1 MSVDSNELIPPTM
14 ALVAEHEV
22 RVVRLLWQE
31 YIVSRQTHRGGYLW
45 QERAAE
51 GPPKWF
57 IEYELG
63 LGIGQGPS
71 IIETL
76 QTLER
81 DNIRRRK
88 AFEKTDRQ
96 APRKWKM
103 NPKKK
108 RRGHRKQARKATG

>member
-1 MSVDSNELIPPTM
+1 MSVDSNESIPPTM
-14 ALVAEHEV
+14 ALVAEHES
-22 RVVRLLWQE
+22 RVVRLSWQE
-31 YIVSRQTHRGGYLW
+31 YIVSRQTHRGGYAWL
-45 QERAAE
+45 ERAAE
-51 GPPKWF
+51 SPPQWF

-63 LGIGQGPS
+63 LGVGQGPS

-96 APRKWKM
+96 APRKWKV

-108 RRGHRKQARKATG
+108 RHTHRKRARKAAG